1 MEGSPGG
8 DSDNPIVLV
17 AFVAVFSDII
27 LDARFWRFIG
37 DTIKN
42 ETSIFYLIF
51 DYGDVQTLCR
61 GV

>member
-1 MEGSPGG
+1 MAGSPGG
-8 DSDNPIVLV
+8 DSDNPVVLV

-27 LDARFWRFIG
+27 LAACFWRFIG

-42 ETSIFYLIF
+42 ETSIFHLIVDF
-51 DYGDVQTLCR
+51 GDVQTLCR